1 MQASFTLGFGV
12 TGGVIGSGPA
22 TRPGLGP
29 RPEDVE
35 TTRLRSILFR
45 PTNFFG
51 DRLRSSSDSDSVRF
65 PIFCT
70 NTKTA
75 SISHFLHQKQ
85 LPFSQF
91 LHKKQLSF
99 SHFVYQENSHFP
111 ILCTKTPTFYA
122 PKNSYFLHATKTT
135 PIFSFSAQGNLPF
148 LHFMHQKTTW
158 FYAPKPNPI
167 FPYYAPKITP
177 IFGTKNNLHFL
188 HETQLPFSHCLY
200 TKTNYHSQFSAW

>member
-1 MQASFTLGFGV
+1 MGFGV

-99 SHFVYQENSHFP
+99 SH
-111 ILCTKTPTFYA
+111 LCTKKTPIFPSYA
-122 PKNSYFLHATKTT
+122 PKHPHFMHPKT
-135 PIFSFSAQGNLPF
+135 PIFCMQ
-148 LHFMHQKTTW
+148 
-158 FYAPKPNPI
+158 PK
-167 FPYYAPKITP
+167 
-177 IFGTKNNLHFL
+177 
-188 HETQLPFSHCLY
+188 QLPFSHFLHKEISHFSILC
-200 TKTNYHSQFSAW
+200 TKKQLDFMHQNPIPFSHIMHQK